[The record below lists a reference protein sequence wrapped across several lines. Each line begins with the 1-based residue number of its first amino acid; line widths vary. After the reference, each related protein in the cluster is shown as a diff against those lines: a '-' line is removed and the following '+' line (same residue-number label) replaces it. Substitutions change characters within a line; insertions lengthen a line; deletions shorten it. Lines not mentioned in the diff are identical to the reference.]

1 MGKQSNSVDMLSFMM
16 YYLLAIGSD
25 FFLKR
30 PVNLMTIDVFV
41 MKGNRLRSIYRA
53 GLFFLCILAACNQSE
68 SKSFLPGTA
77 VTTSPVVPRPTAAV
91 ISETL
96 VSTPAS
102 GVYFTPTP
110 DEVHSLPTPTSQPAF
125 QACSPL
131 AGHTWND
138 LREIVTN
145 PFDPPPPGKDSGHH
159 GVDFAYYRRG
169 ERLSIEGVPVQ
180 SVFPG
185 KVAAVIHN
193 RPPYGNMVIVE
204 TPGSA
209 LADFLGMIPGES
221 VYMLYAHLKAD
232 PLVNLGQDVICGE
245 ELGEVGNTPPGWSGN
260 PHLHLEE
267 RIGPSGHEF
276 PSMAYYDN
284 SITLEEKS
292 NYELWRTSG
301 TFRMLDPLHL
311 LEHVLS
317 SAK

>member
-1 MGKQSNSVDMLSFMM
+1 MAFGL
-16 YYLLAIGSD
+16 I
-25 FFLKR
+25 
-30 PVNLMTIDVFV
+30 I
-41 MKGNRLRSIYRA
+41 MKGNRLRSTYRV
-53 GLFFLCILAACNQSE
+53 GLFFLFILAACGQSE

-77 VTTSPVVPRPTAAV
+77 MTASPVVPKPTAAV
-91 ISETL
+91 ILATL
-96 VSTPAS
+96 VSTPTI

-110 DEVHSLPTPTSQPAF
+110 EEAHILPTVASQPAF

-131 AGHTWND
+131 ADHTWND

-169 ERLSIEGVPVQ
+169 NRLSIEGVPVQ

-204 TPGSA
+204 TPGIA
-209 LADFLGMIPGES
+209 LADFLGMVPGES
-221 VYMLYAHLKAD
+221 IYLLYAHMKTD

-245 ELGEVGNTPPGWSGN
+245 KLGEVGNTPPGWSSN
-260 PHLHLEE
+260 PHLHLEL
-267 RIGPSGHEF
+267 RIGPSGREF

-311 LEHVLS
+311 LEYVLS
-317 SAK
+317 SVK

>member
-1 MGKQSNSVDMLSFMM
+1 MKRLANPI
-16 YYLLAIGSD
+16 AIGLIVKKD
-25 FFLKR
+25 
-30 PVNLMTIDVFV
+30 
-41 MKGNRLRSIYRA
+41 NRLHSSYRV
-53 GLFFLCILAACNQSE
+53 GLFFLLILAACGKSE
-68 SKSFLPGTA
+68 SKTSFPVIA
-77 VTTSPVVPRPTAAV
+77 VTASPVVTKSTPIV
-91 ISETL
+91 ILATL
-96 VSTPAS
+96 VATPTI

-110 DEVHSLPTPTSQPAF
+110 EETRILPTQTSPPAF

-131 AGHTWND
+131 AGHTWSD

-145 PFDPPPPGKDSGHH
+145 PFDPPAPGKDSGHH

-204 TPGSA
+204 TSGVA
-209 LADFLGMIPGES
+209 LADFLGLVPGES
-221 VYMLYAHLKAD
+221 LYLLYAHMKTD

-245 ELGEVGNTPPGWSGN
+245 KLGEVGNTPPGWSSN
-260 PHLHLEE
+260 PHLHFEV
-267 RIGPSGHEF
+267 RVGPSGQEF

-301 TFRMLDPLHL
+301 MFRMLDPLRV
-311 LEHVLS
+311 LEYVLS

>member
-1 MGKQSNSVDMLSFMM
+1 
-16 YYLLAIGSD
+16 LLAISSNDLPKWSAKPMSIVSG
-25 FFLKR
+25 FK
-30 PVNLMTIDVFV
+30 
-41 MKGNRLRSIYRA
+41 KGIRLRSAYRV
-53 GLFFLCILAACNQSE
+53 GLFFLSILAACGQSGR
-68 SKSFLPGTA
+68 KSFLPGTTMT
-77 VTTSPVVPRPTAAV
+77 VSPVVPQPATAV
-91 ISETL
+91 IMPTL
-96 VSTPAS
+96 VSTPTI

-110 DEVHSLPTPTSQPAF
+110 DEARTLPTPTSTPAL

-131 AGHTWND
+131 EDHTWSD

-169 ERLSIEGVPVQ
+169 NRLSIEGVPIQ

-204 TPGSA
+204 TPGVG
-209 LADFLGMIPGES
+209 LADFLGMVPGES
-221 VYMLYAHLKAD
+221 VYLLYAHMRTD
-232 PLVNLGQDVICGE
+232 PLVTLGQDVICGE
-245 ELGEVGNTPPGWSGN
+245 NLGEMGNTPPGWSSN
-260 PHLHLEE
+260 PHLHLEV
-267 RIGPSGHEF
+267 RIGPSGREF
-276 PSMAYYDN
+276 SSMAYYDN

-301 TFRMLDPLHL
+301 IFRMLDPMRL